1 MNNYNKNSNMYNDII
16 VNNIII
22 FLYTDIYGLF

>member
-16 VNNIII
+16 VNNIIL
-22 FLYTDIYGLF
+22 LYTDNYGLF